1 MLSGAAP
8 TYVKFAFPNGSP
20 ACTRNRTKRN
30 DHPCPTM
37 AVVAYAVAFGS
48 VSRAMPDAPST
59 KRPILHTE
67 NPGGLV
73 ERILGADTGEIAVNP
88 LLKCTSVGFCRYRG
102 DWLGV
107 VITPWLMDLVLLPGC
122 GELWGDIPP
131 GQRRYV
137 DLPQGTV
144 AFSAAES
151 PELGSYQ
158 HAPLVASVATLPD
171 MSAAVGL
178 ANQVMAEICM
188 ASRPPETPS
197 PTLREPGEA
206 LPDTPDV
213 PSRRGFFQRLVGKR

>member
-1 MLSGAAP
+1 MLSGAGL
-8 TYVKFAFPNGSP
+8 TCVKFHFPNGSP
-20 ACTRNRTKRN
+20 ACRRNRAKLN
-30 DHPCPTM
+30 DRCCPTL
-37 AVVAYAVAFGS
+37 AVVPFAVAFAS
-48 VSRAMPDAPST
+48 VSRAKPDAPPP

-73 ERILGADTGEIAVNP
+73 EHCLCAGTGEIPVNP
-88 LLKCTSVGFCRYRG
+88 RLKCTIVSFCRHRG

-107 VITPWLMDLVLLPGC
+107 VITPWLMDLMLLPGG

-137 DLPQGTV
+137 ELPQGTV

-158 HAPLVASVATLPD
+158 HAPLVASVATLPN
-171 MSAAVGL
+171 MSAAIGL
-178 ANQVMAEICM
+178 ANQFMAEICI
-188 ASRPPETPS
+188 AGRPPETPS

-206 LPDTPDV
+206 LPDMPEV
-213 PSRRGFFQRLVGKR
+213 PSRRGFFHRLAGKR

>member
-8 TYVKFAFPNGSP
+8 TYVKLPFPNGSL
-20 ACTRNRTKRN
+20 AFTKSRAKHN
-30 DHPCPTM
+30 DRPPPTL
-37 AVVAYAVAFGS
+37 AVVAFAVAFGS
-48 VSRAMPDAPST
+48 VSRGRPDALPP

-67 NPGGLV
+67 NPGVLV
-73 ERILGADTGEIAVNP
+73 ARCLGAGTGEIPVNP
-88 LLKCTSVGFCRYRG
+88 LLKYTSVSFCRYRG

-107 VITPWLMDLVLLPGC
+107 LITPWLMDLVLLPGG
-122 GELWGDIPP
+122 GELWGDIPA

-171 MSAAVGL
+171 MSAAISL
-178 ANQVMAEICM
+178 ANQVMSGICI

-197 PTLREPGEA
+197 PTLREPGEP
-206 LPDTPDV
+206 LPETPDV
-213 PSRRGFFQRLVGKR
+213 PSRRGFFRRLAGKR